1 MAFEG
6 IGSKIMIHKVT
17 DFTKEASN
25 LQKSGEMAQAHI
37 QSRAAQDAQLAQ
49 HQVRDVYEPSEAVIQ
64 REKEREKKQKQENKQ
79 RESARLAQKSNT
91 AAKTLPG
98 EPTRIDIE
106 I

>member
-17 DFTKEASN
+17 DFSKEASN

-37 QSRAAQDAQLAQ
+37 QNRVLQDAQLAQ
-49 HQVRDVYEPSEAVIQ
+49 QQVRDVYEPSNVVIQ
-64 REKEREKKQKQENKQ
+64 REKEREKREKQDKKQNKHGA
-79 RESARLAQKSNT
+79 RSA
-91 AAKTLPG
+91 LPG
-98 EPTRIDIE
+98 DPVKIDIE

>member
-17 DFTKEASN
+17 EFTKEASN

-37 QSRAAQDAQLAQ
+37 QSRAAQDAQVKQ
-49 HQVRDVYEPSEAVIQ
+49 HQVRDVYEPSEVAIQ
-64 REKEREKKQKQENKQ
+64 REKEREKKKKQQDRQ
-79 RESARLAQKSNT
+79 RESARQANA
-91 AAKTLPG
+91 AAKPLPG

>member
-17 DFTKEASN
+17 DFSKEASN

-37 QSRAAQDAQLAQ
+37 QNRAMQDAKIAQ
-49 HQVRDVYEPSEAVIQ
+49 QQVQDVYEPSSVVIQ
-64 REKEREKKQKQENKQ
+64 REKEREKRRQEQKREGQKRENRINPKP
-79 RESARLAQKSNT
+79 
-91 AAKTLPG
+91 LPG
-98 EPTRIDIE
+98 EPTRLDIE

>member
-17 DFTKEASN
+17 DFSKEASN

-37 QSRAAQDAQLAQ
+37 QSRAMHDAELARQ
-49 HQVRDVYEPSEAVIQ
+49 QVVDVYEPSDVAIQ
-64 REKEREKKQKQENKQ
+64 REKEREKRQQEQKREEKKQEAHK
-79 RESARLAQKSNT
+79 KP
-91 AAKTLPG
+91 LPG
-98 EPTRIDIE
+98 EPTKIDIE

>member
-17 DFTKEASN
+17 DFSKEASN

-37 QSRAAQDAQLAQ
+37 QSRAMHDAKIAQQ
-49 HQVRDVYEPSEAVIQ
+49 QVQDVYEPSNVVIQ
-64 REKEREKKQKQENKQ
+64 REKEREKRQQEQKREEKKQEHKP
-79 RESARLAQKSNT
+79 
-91 AAKTLPG
+91 LPG
-98 EPTRIDIE
+98 EPRKIDIE

>member
-17 DFTKEASN
+17 DFSKEASN

-37 QSRAAQDAQLAQ
+37 QSRAAHDAEIAQ
-49 HQVRDVYEPSEAVIQ
+49 HQVADVYEPSNVAIH
-64 REKEREKKQKQENKQ
+64 REKERQKRQQEQKREEKK
-79 RESARLAQKSNT
+79 REANRP
-91 AAKTLPG
+91 LPG
-98 EPTRIDIE
+98 EPTKIDIE